1 MTEEPMASIENG
13 FKFRIVFFMTI
24 CAFIALCTVPLA
36 ANALPSF
43 PGAEGFGSTT
53 VGGRGGKVLFV
64 TNLNA
69 SGTGSL
75 RAAMTAS
82 GPRIIVFRV
91 GGTINLSGSGDIN
104 VSNPYMTI
112 AGQTAPGD
120 GILIRGGAI
129 NISTHDVI
137 IRGLRLRTN
146 GADSMNNFSGAYNI
160 IWDHNSM
167 SWSTDTVAGNWYNPH
182 DITFSWN
189 IIAEGLTTG
198 EHSAGMLVG
207 GYNDCTEPGYNITMH
222 HNLLAHNMQRS
233 PLIKM
238 RIGSPEFINN
248 VVYNWQAT
256 GTTTFSEAYIAKNHY
271 IAGAN
276 TASGVNAVEVK
287 NGGECPSLQA
297 ASVMVSHNIGPGRL
311 TDTGDD
317 WLIVK
322 GGSSTYRTNSLPFA
336 LSGVTEDDVGD
347 VKAKVLG
354 GAGASYP
361 AWDIADTRIISD
373 VKNVTGSAKS
383 APPAWPS
390 LASGTAPTDTDND
403 GMPDSWETAH
413 GLNPNSSADG
423 NLDLDG
429 DGYTNIE
436 EYINS
441 LIPTVATS
449 SPPPPPPP
457 PPPSS
462 PPPPPPAA
470 LTPNAPT
477 NLQIQ

>member
-1 MTEEPMASIENG
+1 M
-13 FKFRIVFFMTI
+13 
-24 CAFIALCTVPLA
+24 A
-36 ANALPSF
+36 ANALPAF
-43 PGAEGFGSTT
+43 PGAEGWGSATI
-53 VGGRGGKVLFV
+53 GGRGGRVIFV
-64 TNLNA
+64 TNTNA

-82 GPRIIVFRV
+82 GPRIIVFKT

-104 VSNPYMTI
+104 VSNPYMTV

-129 NISTHDVI
+129 NISTHDVV

-146 GADSMNNFSGAYNI
+146 GADSMNNFSGAYNVV
-160 IWDHNSM
+160 WDHNSM
-167 SWSTDTVAGNWYNPH
+167 SWASDTVAGNWYNPR

-189 IIAEGLTTG
+189 IIAEGLTSA

-207 GYNDCTEPGYNITMH
+207 GYGDCTQPGGNISIH
-222 HNLLAHNMQRS
+222 HNLIAHNMQRS
-233 PLIKM
+233 PLIKHK
-238 RIGSPEFINN
+238 IYSPEFINN
-248 VVYNWQAT
+248 LVYNWQAT
-256 GTTTFSEAYIAKNHY
+256 GTTTFSEAYISRNHY
-271 IAGAN
+271 IPGAN
-276 TASGVNAVEVK
+276 TSSGVNAIEVK
-287 NGGECPSLQA
+287 NGGECPSLQSG
-297 ASVMVSHNIGPGRL
+297 SVMVTHNIGPGRL

-317 WLIVK
+317 WNIVK
-322 GGSSTYRTNSLPFA
+322 GGTSGYRTDSLPFT
-336 LSGVTEDDVGD
+336 LSGITEDSVES
-347 VKAKVLG
+347 VKENVLTS
-354 GAGASYP
+354 AGATAP
-361 AWDIADTRIISD
+361 TRDAVDTRIVND
-373 VKNVTGSAKS
+373 VRNLTGAAVGS
-383 APPAWPS
+383 PPAWPT
-390 LASGTAPTDTDND
+390 LAAGTALSDADND

-423 NLDLDG
+423 NLDRDG

-462 PPPPPPAA
+462 PPPPPPAT